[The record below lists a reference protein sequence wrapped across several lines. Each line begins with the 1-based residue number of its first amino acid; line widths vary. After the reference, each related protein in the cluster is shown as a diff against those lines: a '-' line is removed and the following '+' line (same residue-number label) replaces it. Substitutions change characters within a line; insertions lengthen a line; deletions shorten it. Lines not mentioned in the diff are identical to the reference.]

1 MPTLLFFVLYGLSAG
16 GGTVYILLTN
26 PTFIRSPWI
35 IGDVYIYCVCTAD
48 QKDDRL
54 LTANSVPRVSQGHSD
69 QA

>member
-1 MPTLLFFVLYGLSAG
+1 MVFPQVAVQYTFFSRLQRLSDPPGLLEMY
-16 GGTVYILLTN
+16 TV
-26 PTFIRSPWI
+26 
-35 IGDVYIYCVCTAD
+35 YCVCTAD